1 MKKDL
6 PVFELKISDK
16 LDDSSEV
23 NFVALVDKPAIQRD
37 FLAFNSDEFNNA
49 DLEFARKMIPHH
61 EMAVAMATELL
72 RDGVSPELKKMGEAI
87 IKSQSA
93 EIEQLKLFLA
103 DKPASAQKMERAFK
117 FSIEDEEQH
126 IVTGP
131 AMIPESLI
139 YRNDTNGE
147 YYVVFGV
154 ETINQIAHKFFQK
167 GYQANIN
174 IMHKQDDIVTDSVF
188 YESWLV
194 DREKGKMPLKGFEDL
209 PDGTWFLT
217 AKINNEDT
225 WQKIKSGE
233 YKGFSVEG
241 LFDYSPTS
249 TVISEQEMLNQ
260 IVEILNSINA

>member
-6 PVFELKISDK
+6 PVFELRISDK
-16 LDDSSEV
+16 LTDDSEV
-23 NFVALVDKPAIQRD
+23 NFVALVDRPAIQRD
-37 FLAFNSDEFNNA
+37 FLTFNETTR
-49 DLEFARKMIPHH
+49 FA
-61 EMAVAMATELL
+61 V
-72 RDGVSPELKKMGEAI
+72 
-87 IKSQSA
+87 
-93 EIEQLKLFLA
+93 
-103 DKPASAQKMERAFK
+103 
-117 FSIEDEEQH
+117 EDEEQH

-131 AMIPESLI
+131 AMIPDSLI
-139 YRNDTNGE
+139 YRNDTKGE
-147 YYVVFGV
+147 YYVVFGA

-174 IMHKQDDIVTDSVF
+174 IMHKQDAVVSDSVF

-241 LFDYSPTS
+241 LFDYSPTDNVS
-249 TVISEQEMLNQ
+249 PEQELLNQ
-260 IVEILNSINA
+260 IVDILNSINV